1 MEEITMSTA
10 LVRISDLRREEG
22 DETVKELAGF
32 LEGRLKGKVEVASEE
47 ITLSYEEGE
56 KSLSKSHLR
65 VLLRKFLH
73 QADLKEWFRVIS
85 GGEDILVIKPRKT

>member
-1 MEEITMSTA
+1 MSTA
-10 LVRISDLRREEG
+10 LIRISDLRHEEG
-22 DETVKELAGF
+22 DDTVKELAEF
-32 LEGRLKGKVEVASEE
+32 LEGRLKGEVEVVSEE

-56 KSLSKSHLR
+56 ESPSKSHLR